1 MRFRLR
7 YRRRELDLSEGSLT
21 VGRSSSCQLFLD
33 DPLVSRRHAVFL
45 VAGSG
50 VTVED
55 LQSRNG
61 VLVNGRRIQARTSL
75 QPGDHVLI
83 GSAELTLVATPSEVS
98 KAIDQTVGRST
109 LSRVAVPAT
118 DAPAAFPSRAAEL
131 AVGANE
137 ADAST
142 VRRVNAFNLLSAVA
156 EKALALGRA
165 EEAERL
171 LSGPLAELIE
181 SSRSGHRLSASLVDT
196 VGRLAVKLAA
206 VTGKGAWVD
215 STIELYRAQAR
226 PCPGAVIDE
235 LNAAA
240 RRVSAIDGASL
251 RAYLAVLHEKQTT
264 FGPAERFLLQ
274 RLEGLERLLALR

>member
-7 YRRRELDLSEGSLT
+7 HRKRELDLSEGSLT

-61 VLVNGRRIQARTSL
+61 VLVNGMRIEVRTSL
-75 QPGDHVLI
+75 HPGDRVLI
-83 GSAELTLVATPSEVS
+83 GSAELTLVATPSEVA
-98 KAIDQTVGRST
+98 KAIDESVGRRT
-109 LSRVAVPAT
+109 LSRVEVEGSVPASQ
-118 DAPAAFPSRAAEL
+118 ASPG
-131 AVGANE
+131 AVAHE

-142 VRRVNAFNLLSAVA
+142 VRRANAFNLLSAVA
-156 EKALALGRA
+156 EKALALGRTD
-165 EEAERL
+165 EAERL
-171 LSGPLAELIE
+171 LSGPLGELVE
-181 SSRSGHRLSASLVDT
+181 ASRMGQRLSASLVDN
-196 VGRLAVKLAA
+196 VARLSARLAAA
-206 VTGKGAWVD
+206 TGKAAWIDATV
-215 STIELYRAQAR
+215 ELYRAQAR
-226 PCPGAVIDE
+226 PCPGPVIDE

-240 RRVSAIDGASL
+240 RRVNAIDVASL
-251 RAYLAVLHEKQTT
+251 REYLAILHAKQAA

-274 RLEGLERLLALR
+274 RLEGLERLLGPR